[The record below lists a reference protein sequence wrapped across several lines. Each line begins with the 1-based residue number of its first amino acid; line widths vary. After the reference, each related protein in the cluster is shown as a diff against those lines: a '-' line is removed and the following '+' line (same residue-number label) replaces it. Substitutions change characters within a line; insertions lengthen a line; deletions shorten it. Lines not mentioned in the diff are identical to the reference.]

1 MTTTIAA
8 ALLQDVPRFASP
20 DGNLLAEEDVLAAL
34 SAHLDPAL
42 AERVGEVVER
52 LREGMPE
59 TFDATE
65 GYAPSVSLA
74 EERMADAADLIT
86 ALLAQNTWLKANV
99 EAGDLVNGLEKNRAE
114 AAEAER
120 DDAVI
125 KRAAWELEAK
135 TLQVRLTAAEA
146 QIATLT
152 AQVERLEAAI
162 RELKRCWYQGD
173 LTENDF
179 RAALTETATT
189 EDRT

>member
-1 MTTTIAA
+1 MH
-8 ALLQDVPRFASP
+8 
-20 DGNLLAEEDVLAAL
+20 EEHVLAAL
-34 SAHLDPAL
+34 SRALDPAL

-86 ALLAQNTWLKANV
+86 ALLTQN
-99 EAGDLVNGLEKNRAE
+99 
-114 AAEAER
+114 AALRAER

-135 TLQVRLTAAEA
+135 TQQSRAEAAEA
-146 QIATLT
+146 VAEKLRGAMIQMRDDKT
-152 AQVERLEAAI
+152 
-162 RELKRCWYQGD
+162 G
-173 LTENDF
+173 F
-179 RAALTETATT
+179 RHAVHFRRFITAALTETATT
-189 EDRT
+189 EERNG